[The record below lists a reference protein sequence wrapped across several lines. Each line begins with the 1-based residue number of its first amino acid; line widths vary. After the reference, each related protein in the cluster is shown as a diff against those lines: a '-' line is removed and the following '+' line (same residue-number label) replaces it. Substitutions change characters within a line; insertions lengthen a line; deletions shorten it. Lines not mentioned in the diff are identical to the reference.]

1 MLDLMESYTLKVP
14 LDFLPCAWCVRRC
27 NDAMSV
33 AFHESELLSV
43 LVYSAV
49 YCGPYQTPSERT
61 NL

>member
-1 MLDLMESYTLKVP
+1 MLDLMESYTSKVP
-14 LDFLPCAWCVRRC
+14 LDFCPVRGVSG
-27 NDAMSV
+27 DAMSV

>member
-1 MLDLMESYTLKVP
+1 
-14 LDFLPCAWCVRRC
+14 
-27 NDAMSV
+27 MSV

>member
-1 MLDLMESYTLKVP
+1 MLDLMESYIKK
-14 LDFLPCAWCVRRC
+14 FLLIFCAVHGVSG
-27 NDAMSV
+27 DPMSV